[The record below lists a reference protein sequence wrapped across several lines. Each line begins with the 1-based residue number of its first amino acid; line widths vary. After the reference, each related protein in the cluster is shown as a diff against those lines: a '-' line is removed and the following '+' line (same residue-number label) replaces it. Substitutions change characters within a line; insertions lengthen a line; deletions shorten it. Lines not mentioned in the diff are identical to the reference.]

1 MNCYLW
7 NNTLNELHVCFQH
20 LAMIFFIVVYYFV
33 IFLSC
38 SIVWLSFSLHHSLI
52 HFLLLSLCIESLHVS
67 WDLLFWPSHS
77 DRLQMRMIRNK
88 LLVCT
93 SRGYWDFECGRN
105 TLLRG
110 LPTRVSELV
119 LQVIILSLL
128 YFVKSKLVCFEC
140 CNRLAGGKVSGV
152 WIFYMFMKVSRGVFI
167 KLGIIH
173 HHLER
178 ERGCS
183 WIAINIYM
191 RLEEMLQGL

>member
-1 MNCYLW
+1 MICNLW

-20 LAMIFFIVVYYFV
+20 LAMIVFIVAYHFV

-77 DRLQMRMIRNK
+77 DRLQMRMIGNK

-93 SRGYWDFECGRN
+93 SWRYWNFKSGRD

-110 LPTRVSELV
+110 LPTRVSKLI
-119 LQVIILSLL
+119 LLVIILRLL

-140 CNRLAGGKVSGV
+140 CNRLAGGKVSWV
-152 WIFYMFMKVSRGVFI
+152 WIFSIFMKESRRVFI

-173 HHLER
+173 HHL
-178 ERGCS
+178 
-183 WIAINIYM
+183 
-191 RLEEMLQGL
+191 